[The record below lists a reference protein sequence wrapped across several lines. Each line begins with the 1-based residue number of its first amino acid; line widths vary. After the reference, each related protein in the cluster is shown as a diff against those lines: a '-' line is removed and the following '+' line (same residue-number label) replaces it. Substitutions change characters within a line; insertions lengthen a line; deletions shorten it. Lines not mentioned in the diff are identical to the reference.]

1 MNFMNKYITLL
12 MVILFAD
19 FSYAQDQT
27 YTQLWDAVEQEE
39 IQGLPKSALKTV
51 EAIENK
57 AVAEGNDPQQIKVLL
72 FKAKFALILEENAQL
87 QVVNAFKSKIN
98 ASTAPTKNLLENVL
112 ANLYWQYFQAHRYQ
126 FYQRTKT
133 NEKVDTDD
141 FRTWDLTTLIEEIQL
156 YFDRSLEQKNLLQ
169 NTDLSDYN
177 VLLSQEKGSKLY
189 RPTLFDFL
197 SYNALDFYKASD
209 ASVTKPA
216 DHFKIDDPKYFST
229 KQQFS
234 ALSIATSDTLSAQ
247 RRALKIYQDLI
258 AFHLKDDDDT
268 ALTDVNINRLHYVN
282 SNAVNLDS
290 DDLLYKAL
298 KKEIESTN
306 GTPSEA
312 RYSYEL
318 AQLAFK
324 QGYQYTP
331 QSNPE
336 WRWHLKAALERCN
349 QVIKTY
355 PNTESAERCEYLKQ
369 RILSTSLNIQTESNL
384 PINKNAKLLV
394 TYKNIQHL
402 EFSAYALSEK
412 EINRFNDLHKIE
424 EQKTFISKLSA
435 TKTWNAPLI
444 DEGDYQSHAIEILL
458 PKLDNGRYLIVGTA
472 NNDKVKIAHSLIQ
485 VTNTAFV
492 EYQDDG
498 FKVFQFIDRN
508 NGKPLSQAKVTISYE
523 DKSKTQ
529 TKTTDAFGKIQLKD
543 KTRRRNK
550 FNITV
555 TNGSDKA
562 VFQNLYTRGYYH
574 RDIPKKTSYK
584 SFIFTDR
591 SIYRPGQTV
600 FFKGI
605 VIDIDRNRSQVV
617 SGYKTRAKLIDVNG
631 KELSD
636 LELITNDYGSIS
648 GEFILPNT
656 GLTGPFAIRLQE
668 KNETYGINSQT
679 IFSVEDY
686 KRPKFKTAFKPIT
699 ETLKINDSVTVT
711 GEALAFAGATI
722 SDAKV
727 VYRVKRQV
735 RYAPWFYRSR
745 YAPPIAEQEI
755 AHGETTTNGKGEYSI
770 PFVAIPD
777 PSVDKKGQPVFS
789 YEVTADVT
797 DINGETQSTTTTV
810 NVGYHTI
817 TATLSSPKQLD
828 KSNKKQS
835 LQLATKNLNG
845 QFVSATGVLK
855 IYKLQ
860 APDYVLRPRPWEAPD
875 YKNFNKEEFKS
886 LFPYEAYTDENHSE
900 NWQKGAIVFEK
911 EVTTDSLTTIPL
923 GSIKRWDSGAYIISF
938 ETKDPY
944 GLHVK
949 TEENTVVYSNKDRV
963 LADNQLFN
971 VTTNK
976 TSYAPNEVAEITIST
991 AAEGI
996 VVSVDIEKNHKII
1009 KSYTLPLNA
1018 NTKTISVPVTANDYG
1033 GFAVHVS
1040 FAAFNSFHSSALLI
1054 NVPYPKSELEIETLT
1069 FRDKLQPGTN
1079 ETWSFK
1085 IKGPKGE
1092 HVAAELLASMY
1103 DTSLDQFKPQQWQFS
1118 PLYQPQYYSQSGR
1131 SAYRAF
1137 YNASFLVRLSPSYQN
1152 DPSPKNYD
1160 RFNWFGLHLGNKH
1173 QYKYYLRDLQSR
1185 RKQMPI
1191 YDKVISG
1198 TILDENG
1205 FPLAGV
1211 NIVVEGT
1218 IYGTQTDFDGH
1229 YTLRVKQENQIVYS
1243 FVGYVTEKK
1252 PIGSNNTYNLSMTI
1266 DNNVEQVVVSA
1277 LGIKRSRSEIAYTKG
1292 ISDQEADIQGAPPTE
1307 EEDSFEV
1314 TEQLITADKQD
1325 GINTD
1330 FSQVQ
1335 IRKNLQ
1341 ETAFFFP
1348 QLQTDKDGTI
1358 SFSFTSPEA
1367 LTQWKLQLLAH
1378 TKSLESATTSLDA
1391 VTQKELMVIPNA
1403 PRFLREGDR
1412 ITISTKIANL
1422 TNKQLSGTAVLQLF
1436 DALSNTPI
1444 DTQLNNGNNTR
1455 EFTVPGKGN
1464 TQASWEITIP
1474 KNIQAVTYKVIAQ
1487 SGNYSDG
1494 EQNVLPV
1501 LTNRMLVT
1509 ESLPLWVNSNQSK
1522 TFILDKLKNT
1532 TSATLKHHKL
1542 TLEITSNPAWY
1553 AVQALPYL
1561 MEYPN
1566 DSNEQIFSQ
1575 YYANTL
1581 AHSIVTSNPNIQ
1593 AVFNQWKS
1601 KDVLLSNLEKNQ
1613 ELKSILIEETPWLR
1627 DAESESEQKKRIAM
1641 LFDFNTMSNHLA
1653 KAAHKLE
1660 NNQLDSGAWS
1670 WIGQYR
1676 ENRFITQHIISGF
1689 GHLKTLGVD
1698 TANQTEMISKA
1709 IAYLDAQFVKEYKDL
1724 TKYSDKVDLT
1734 KDHLSYSQI
1743 HYLYMRSFFTDIKTS
1758 KEVRDIMSYYQS
1770 QINSYWL
1777 QRSLYA
1783 KGMMALISNRQGD
1796 QNTAKRILKS
1806 LKEHSITSEELGM
1819 YWKENTSSWRWYEA
1833 PIETQALL
1841 IEAFSEIETPSDQ
1854 KTMTIDHLKMWLLK
1868 NKQTTNWKT
1877 TKATTNAVYA
1887 LLLQGSDWLSVSD
1900 GVDVT
1905 LGGQTITPETLDGV
1919 SIEAGTG
1926 YYKTSW
1932 NTTEIT
1938 PEMAEVTL
1946 SKKGKGS
1953 AWGSVYWQYFEDLDA
1968 ITFAETPLQLK
1979 KKLFKKTQTDTGEL
1993 LTDLSKNT
2001 ILHIGDI
2008 IRVRIKLRS
2017 DRAMEFVHMKDMRA
2031 AGLEPVN
2038 VLSQYKYQDGL
2049 GYYEATKDA
2058 STNFF
2063 FDYLPKG
2070 VYVFEYDLRVNNA
2083 GEMSNG
2089 VTTIQSLYAPEFTS
2103 HSEGLR
2109 ITAED

>member
-1 MNFMNKYITLL
+1 MNKYITLL

-57 AVAEGNDPQQIKVLL
+57 AVAEGNDPQKIKVLL

-133 NEKVDTDD
+133 NEKVDTGD

-177 VLLSQEKGSKLY
+177 VLLSQEKSSKLY

-298 KKEIESTN
+298 KKEIESTK

-412 EINRFNDLHKIE
+412 EINRFNDLHKTE
-424 EQKTFISKLSA
+424 EQKAFISKLSA

-472 NNDKVKIAHSLIQ
+472 DNDKVKIAHSLIQ

-550 FNITV
+550 FNIAV

-605 VIDIDRNRSQVV
+605 VIDTDRNRSQVV
-617 SGYKTRAKLIDVNG
+617 SGYKTSAKLIDVNG
-631 KELSD
+631 KELSG

-679 IFSVEDY
+679 FFSVEDY

-797 DINGETQSTTTTV
+797 DINGETQSTTTTI

-860 APDYVLRPRPWEAPD
+860 APNYVLRPRPWEAPD

-886 LFPYEAYTDENHSE
+886 LFPYEAYTDEDHSE

-923 GSIKRWDSGAYIISF
+923 GSIKGWDSGAYIISF

-976 TSYAPNEVAEITIST
+976 TSYAPNEVAEITVST
-991 AAEGI
+991 AAEDI

-1018 NTKTISVPVTANDYG
+1018 NKKTISVPVTANDYG
-1033 GFAVHVS
+1033 GFVVHVS
-1040 FAAFNSFHSSALLI
+1040 YAAFNSFHSSSLLI

-1069 FRDKLQPGTN
+1069 FRDKLQPGTD

-1092 HVAAELLASMY
+1092 QVAAELLASMY
-1103 DTSLDQFKPQQWQFS
+1103 DASLDQFKPQQWQFS

-1152 DPSPKNYD
+1152 DPSTKNYD
-1160 RFNWFGLHLGNKH
+1160 RFNWFGLHLGERFYNTHLYRNKGIIVQDAEIMESTVSSVPMEEKLSGKVNDLH
-1173 QYKYYLRDLQSR
+1173 VSGQKINTTEIVLRGVR
-1185 RKQMPI
+1185 
-1191 YDKVISG
+1191 VISG
-1198 TILDENG
+1198 TSTSDQN
-1205 FPLAGV
+1205 
-1211 NIVVEGT
+1211 
-1218 IYGTQTDFDGH
+1218 
-1229 YTLRVKQENQIVYS
+1229 
-1243 FVGYVTEKK
+1243 
-1252 PIGSNNTYNLSMTI
+1252 
-1266 DNNVEQVVVSA
+1266 
-1277 LGIKRSRSEIAYTKG
+1277 
-1292 ISDQEADIQGAPPTE
+1292 ISDERKTL
-1307 EEDSFEV
+1307 S
-1314 TEQLITADKQD
+1314 
-1325 GINTD
+1325 N
-1330 FSQVQ
+1330 VQ

-1436 DALSNTPI
+1436 DALSNTSI

-1455 EFTVPGKGN
+1455 EFTVSGKGN

-1575 YYANTL
+1575 YYANAL

-1841 IEAFSEIETPSDQ
+1841 IEAFSEIEAPSDQ

-1905 LGGQTITPETLDGV
+1905 LGGETITPETLDGV

-2008 IRVRIKLRS
+2008 IRVRIELRS
-2017 DRAMEFVHMKDMRA
+2017 DRTMEFVHMKDMRA

>member
-197 SYNALDFYKASD
+197 SNNALDFYKASD

-216 DHFKIDDPKYFST
+216 DHFRIDDPKYFST

-234 ALSIATSDTLSAQ
+234 ALSIATSDTPSAQ

-258 AFHLKDDDDT
+258 AFHLKDDDDS

-298 KKEIESTN
+298 KKEIESTK

-412 EINRFNDLHKIE
+412 EINRFNDLHKTE

-472 NNDKVKIAHSLIQ
+472 DNDKVKIAHSLIQ

-550 FNITV
+550 FNIAV

-605 VIDIDRNRSQVV
+605 VIDTDRNRSQVV
-617 SGYKTRAKLIDVNG
+617 SGYKTSAKLIDVNG
-631 KELSD
+631 KELSG

-679 IFSVEDY
+679 FFSVEDY

-797 DINGETQSTTTTV
+797 DINGETQSTTTTI

-860 APDYVLRPRPWEAPD
+860 APNYVLRPRPWEAPD

-886 LFPYEAYTDENHSE
+886 LFPYEAYTDEDHSE

-923 GSIKRWDSGAYIISF
+923 GSIKGWDSGAYIISF

-976 TSYAPNEVAEITIST
+976 TSYAPNEVAEITVST
-991 AAEGI
+991 AAEDI

-1033 GFAVHVS
+1033 GFVVHVS
-1040 FAAFNSFHSSALLI
+1040 FAAFNSFHRSALLI
-1054 NVPYPKSELEIETLT
+1054 NVPYPKSELQIETLT
-1069 FRDKLQPGTN
+1069 FRDKLQPGTD

-1092 HVAAELLASMY
+1092 QVAAELLASMY
-1103 DTSLDQFKPQQWQFS
+1103 DASLDQFKPQQWQFS

-1152 DPSPKNYD
+1152 DPSTKNYD
-1160 RFNWFGLHLGNKH
+1160 RFNWFGLHLGERFYNTHLYRNKGIIVQDAEIMESTVSSVPMEEKLSGKVNDLH
-1173 QYKYYLRDLQSR
+1173 VSGQKINTTEIVLRGVR
-1185 RKQMPI
+1185 
-1191 YDKVISG
+1191 VISG
-1198 TILDENG
+1198 TSTSDQN
-1205 FPLAGV
+1205 
-1211 NIVVEGT
+1211 
-1218 IYGTQTDFDGH
+1218 
-1229 YTLRVKQENQIVYS
+1229 
-1243 FVGYVTEKK
+1243 
-1252 PIGSNNTYNLSMTI
+1252 
-1266 DNNVEQVVVSA
+1266 
-1277 LGIKRSRSEIAYTKG
+1277 
-1292 ISDQEADIQGAPPTE
+1292 ISDERKTL
-1307 EEDSFEV
+1307 S
-1314 TEQLITADKQD
+1314 
-1325 GINTD
+1325 N
-1330 FSQVQ
+1330 VQ

-1436 DALSNTPI
+1436 DALSNTSI

-1455 EFTVPGKGN
+1455 EFTVSGKGN

-1709 IAYLDAQFVKEYKDL
+1709 IAYLDAQFIKEYKDL

-1841 IEAFSEIETPSDQ
+1841 IEAFSEIEAPSDQ

-2008 IRVRIKLRS
+2008 IRVRIELRS

>member
-1 MNFMNKYITLL
+1 
-12 MVILFAD
+12 
-19 FSYAQDQT
+19 
-27 YTQLWDAVEQEE
+27 
-39 IQGLPKSALKTV
+39 
-51 EAIENK
+51 
-57 AVAEGNDPQQIKVLL
+57 
-72 FKAKFALILEENAQL
+72 
-87 QVVNAFKSKIN
+87 
-98 ASTAPTKNLLENVL
+98 
-112 ANLYWQYFQAHRYQ
+112 
-126 FYQRTKT
+126 
-133 NEKVDTDD
+133 
-141 FRTWDLTTLIEEIQL
+141 
-156 YFDRSLEQKNLLQ
+156 
-169 NTDLSDYN
+169 
-177 VLLSQEKGSKLY
+177 
-189 RPTLFDFL
+189 
-197 SYNALDFYKASD
+197 
-209 ASVTKPA
+209 
-216 DHFKIDDPKYFST
+216 
-229 KQQFS
+229 
-234 ALSIATSDTLSAQ
+234 
-247 RRALKIYQDLI
+247 
-258 AFHLKDDDDT
+258 
-268 ALTDVNINRLHYVN
+268 
-282 SNAVNLDS
+282 
-290 DDLLYKAL
+290 
-298 KKEIESTN
+298 
-306 GTPSEA
+306 
-312 RYSYEL
+312 
-318 AQLAFK
+318 
-324 QGYQYTP
+324 
-331 QSNPE
+331 
-336 WRWHLKAALERCN
+336 
-349 QVIKTY
+349 
-355 PNTESAERCEYLKQ
+355 
-369 RILSTSLNIQTESNL
+369 
-384 PINKNAKLLV
+384 
-394 TYKNIQHL
+394 
-402 EFSAYALSEK
+402 
-412 EINRFNDLHKIE
+412 
-424 EQKTFISKLSA
+424 
-435 TKTWNAPLI
+435 
-444 DEGDYQSHAIEILL
+444 
-458 PKLDNGRYLIVGTA
+458 
-472 NNDKVKIAHSLIQ
+472 
-485 VTNTAFV
+485 
-492 EYQDDG
+492 
-498 FKVFQFIDRN
+498 
-508 NGKPLSQAKVTISYE
+508 
-523 DKSKTQ
+523 
-529 TKTTDAFGKIQLKD
+529 
-543 KTRRRNK
+543 
-550 FNITV
+550 
-555 TNGSDKA
+555 
-562 VFQNLYTRGYYH
+562 
-574 RDIPKKTSYK
+574 
-584 SFIFTDR
+584 
-591 SIYRPGQTV
+591 
-600 FFKGI
+600 
-605 VIDIDRNRSQVV
+605 
-617 SGYKTRAKLIDVNG
+617 
-631 KELSD
+631 
-636 LELITNDYGSIS
+636 
-648 GEFILPNT
+648 
-656 GLTGPFAIRLQE
+656 
-668 KNETYGINSQT
+668 
-679 IFSVEDY
+679 
-686 KRPKFKTAFKPIT
+686 
-699 ETLKINDSVTVT
+699 
-711 GEALAFAGATI
+711 
-722 SDAKV
+722 
-727 VYRVKRQV
+727 
-735 RYAPWFYRSR
+735 
-745 YAPPIAEQEI
+745 
-755 AHGETTTNGKGEYSI
+755 
-770 PFVAIPD
+770 
-777 PSVDKKGQPVFS
+777 
-789 YEVTADVT
+789 
-797 DINGETQSTTTTV
+797 
-810 NVGYHTI
+810 
-817 TATLSSPKQLD
+817 
-828 KSNKKQS
+828 
-835 LQLATKNLNG
+835 
-845 QFVSATGVLK
+845 
-855 IYKLQ
+855 
-860 APDYVLRPRPWEAPD
+860 
-875 YKNFNKEEFKS
+875 
-886 LFPYEAYTDENHSE
+886 
-900 NWQKGAIVFEK
+900 
-911 EVTTDSLTTIPL
+911 
-923 GSIKRWDSGAYIISF
+923 
-938 ETKDPY
+938 
-944 GLHVK
+944 
-949 TEENTVVYSNKDRV
+949 
-963 LADNQLFN
+963 
-971 VTTNK
+971 
-976 TSYAPNEVAEITIST
+976 
-991 AAEGI
+991 
-996 VVSVDIEKNHKII
+996 
-1009 KSYTLPLNA
+1009 
-1018 NTKTISVPVTANDYG
+1018 
-1033 GFAVHVS
+1033 
-1040 FAAFNSFHSSALLI
+1040 
-1054 NVPYPKSELEIETLT
+1054 
-1069 FRDKLQPGTN
+1069 
-1079 ETWSFK
+1079 
-1085 IKGPKGE
+1085 
-1092 HVAAELLASMY
+1092 
-1103 DTSLDQFKPQQWQFS
+1103 
-1118 PLYQPQYYSQSGR
+1118 
-1131 SAYRAF
+1131 
-1137 YNASFLVRLSPSYQN
+1137 
-1152 DPSPKNYD
+1152 
-1160 RFNWFGLHLGNKH
+1160 
-1173 QYKYYLRDLQSR
+1173 
-1185 RKQMPI
+1185 
-1191 YDKVISG
+1191 
-1198 TILDENG
+1198 
-1205 FPLAGV
+1205 
-1211 NIVVEGT
+1211 
-1218 IYGTQTDFDGH
+1218 
-1229 YTLRVKQENQIVYS
+1229 
-1243 FVGYVTEKK
+1243 
-1252 PIGSNNTYNLSMTI
+1252 
-1266 DNNVEQVVVSA
+1266 
-1277 LGIKRSRSEIAYTKG
+1277 
-1292 ISDQEADIQGAPPTE
+1292 
-1307 EEDSFEV
+1307 
-1314 TEQLITADKQD
+1314 KQD

-1455 EFTVPGKGN
+1455 EFTVSGKGN

-1841 IEAFSEIETPSDQ
+1841 IEAFSEIEAPSDQ

-1905 LGGQTITPETLDGV
+1905 LGGETITPETLDGV

-1953 AWGSVYWQYFEDLDA
+1953 AWGSVYWQCFEDLDA
-1968 ITFAETPLQLK
+1968 ITFAETPLQLN

-2008 IRVRIKLRS
+2008 IRVRIELRS